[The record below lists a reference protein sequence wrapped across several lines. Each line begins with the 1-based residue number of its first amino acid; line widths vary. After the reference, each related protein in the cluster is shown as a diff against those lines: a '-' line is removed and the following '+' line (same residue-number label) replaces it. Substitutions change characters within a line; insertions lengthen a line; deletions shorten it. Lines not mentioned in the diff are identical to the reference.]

1 MFSFV
6 YHIKATRVDFAVII
20 YYIAAVISTDKRSI
34 VMDKIKLKRGDSEVT
49 LKKVP
54 DVFAVRLKQGRA
66 RDEKA
71 LISSCGITKAE
82 VQHIDAAAPAKMDIF
97 SVKDA
102 SLLEGTMDQLRQAN
116 SSDVITHTYSL
127 DDDSSS
133 AVIPTGTMTLQFQQ
147 DVSKVTREDIL
158 AEFGLEILEELDFL
172 PHGYTVRLTSAST
185 MNPLKIA
192 LKLQGL
198 EDIKTAEPDLSFQ
211 VELKHVPEDNIYAD
225 QWHLKNPGGLVG
237 LKEGADVSAEQ
248 AWEIARGSR
257 DITICVIDDGFDLN
271 HPDFNATGKI
281 VTPRDFGQGDFL
293 PNPVFE
299 DDNHGTA
306 CAGVAC
312 AEENGSGVVGLAPGC
327 SFMPVRMGP
336 WLTDQSIVDL
346 FQYAINNAADV
357 VSCSWSAGAWNFPLS
372 TKMNAIIHKAATQ
385 GRSNNK
391 GLVILFA
398 AGNED
403 RPLKGEKDA
412 KISHQGFALHPDV
425 IAVAAS
431 NSLDQRAYYSNYG
444 PEITICA
451 PSSGSPGRG
460 VVTTDRRGT
469 QGYSSN
475 DYTYS
480 FGGTSSATPLTAGL
494 AGLILSANKELSSAE
509 VRDIIMQTADKIQPD
524 TGNYVDGH
532 SDLFGHGRINAEKA
546 VAMAAGVADA
556 PRLPAVLYMEH
567 RVSKPIP
574 DMDQTHD
581 SIIFPLDVT
590 VQQIE
595 VSLDIKHTWRGDLQ
609 VFLLPPGGGEITLI
623 DRSGGSRDDIL
634 VSFRSSDE
642 PSLFASV
649 LGNTAKGDW
658 RLRIVDTANQDVGIL
673 QKWGLAITY

>member
-1 MFSFV
+1 
-6 YHIKATRVDFAVII
+6 
-20 YYIAAVISTDKRSI
+20 
-34 VMDKIKLKRGDSEVT
+34 MDKIKLKRGDSEVT

-71 LISSCGITKAE
+71 LLSSCGKTRAE

-102 SLLEGTMDQLRQAN
+102 SLLEDTMDQLRQAT
-116 SSDVITHTYSL
+116 SSEVISHTYTL
-127 DDDSSS
+127 DDDSMST
-133 AVIPTGTMTLQFQQ
+133 VIPTGMMTLQFHA
-147 DVSKVTREDIL
+147 DVSKQAREDIL

-248 AWEIARGSR
+248 AWDITRGSR
-257 DITICVIDDGFDLN
+257 DITISVIDDGFDLT

-281 VTPRDFGQGDFL
+281 VAPRDFGQGDFT

-306 CAGVAC
+306 CAGVAL
-312 AEENGSGVVGLAPGC
+312 AEENDSGVVGLASRC

-346 FQYAINNAADV
+346 FQYTINNNADV
-357 VSCSWSAGAWNFPLS
+357 ISCSWSAGAWNFPLS
-372 TKMNAIIHKAATQ
+372 TKMSAIIHKAATQ
-385 GRSNNK
+385 GRSNHK
-391 GLVILFA
+391 GIVILFA

-403 RPLKGEKDA
+403 RPLKGEKDG

-425 IAVAAS
+425 ISVAAS
-431 NSLDQRAYYSNYG
+431 NSLDQRAYYSNHG

-475 DYTYS
+475 DYTYT

-494 AGLILSANKELSSAE
+494 AALILSANKALTSAE

-524 TGNYVDGH
+524 TGNYINGH

-546 VAMAAGVADA
+546 VAMAAGVVDA
-556 PRLPAVLYMEH
+556 PRLPSVLYMEH

-574 DMDQTHD
+574 DKNQIKD
-581 SIIFPLDVT
+581 SIIFPLDVA
-590 VQQIE
+590 VQQLE

-609 VFLLPPGGGEITLI
+609 VFLRPPNGEEITLI
-623 DRSGGSRDDIL
+623 DRSGGSQDDI
-634 VSFRSSDE
+634 VTSFRSTDE
-642 PSLFASV
+642 PALFAST
-649 LGNTAKGDW
+649 LGTTAKGDW
-658 RLRIVDTANQDVGIL
+658 HLRIVDTANQDVGML
-673 QKWGLAITY
+673 QKWGLAVTYQ